1 MGHLIHYRELD
12 LLFFMYCNTY
22 VLWCIMYSMK
32 WTITFHDDFDEEVEK
47 MDTALQDALYANVR
61 VLEEFG
67 PQLGRPK
74 ADTLYGSQ
82 HSNMK
87 ELRFNHDGG
96 VWRVAY
102 AFDPKRNGILLVA
115 GDKDGADQKLFYK
128 QLIDT
133 ADQRFSLHLKEQ
145 KAEK

>member
-1 MGHLIHYRELD
+1 
-12 LLFFMYCNTY
+12 
-22 VLWCIMYSMK
+22 MK
-32 WTITFHDDFDEEVEK
+32 WTINFHDDFDKEVDE
-47 MDTALQDALYANVR
+47 MDSALQDTLYANVR

-74 ADTLYGSQ
+74 ADTLSDSQ

-87 ELRFNHDGG
+87 ELRFKHDGG

-115 GDKDGADQKLFYK
+115 GNKDGADQKLFYK

-133 ADQRFSLHLKEQ
+133 ADQRFSTHLKAQ
-145 KAEK
+145 MAEKKAT